1 MRLKVFKILIL
12 GIFSFFLLSACADRE
27 GFLGV
32 RSTPNEFQTYS
43 GAPLVIPEPSVRLPE
58 PKPGAKGTYQQSP
71 EEEAKAALQ

>member
-1 MRLKVFKILIL
+1 MKLKVFRRLLL
-12 GIFSFFLLSACADRE
+12 GSFSLFLLSACVDRG

-43 GAPLVIPEPSVRLPE
+43 SAPLVIPEPSEKLPE

-71 EEEAKAALQ
+71 QEEAKQALQ